1 MEEKEE
7 KKDIEVISGDG
18 SNLDITPVYD
28 HISGENRN
36 TNKEKPKNI
45 VVPKSQEEDTENT
58 NDKDVEKKEEN

>member
-28 HISGENRN
+28 HINGEQRQ
-36 TNKEKPKNI
+36 TDKEKPKNI
-45 VVPKSQEEDTENT
+45 VIPKSNSDHPNNSNDSE
-58 NDKDVEKKEEN
+58 DKDE

>member
-45 VVPKSQEEDTENT
+45 VVPKSQEDT
-58 NDKDVEKKEEN
+58 NDKNDEDVEKKEEN